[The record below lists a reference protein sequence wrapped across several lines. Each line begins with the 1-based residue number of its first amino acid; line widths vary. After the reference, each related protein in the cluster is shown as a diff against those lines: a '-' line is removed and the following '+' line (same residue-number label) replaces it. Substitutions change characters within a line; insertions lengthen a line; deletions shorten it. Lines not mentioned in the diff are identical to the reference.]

1 MAPNPRRASHI
12 TGLPCRAGVE
22 LSVSPAVNC
31 SRSMSC
37 NLKKLSQKQ
46 REIPFTMPSKDLE
59 KQIAVQQVFCLC
71 CFVPTSMME
80 KNVREWHQLGQHNWA
95 LNTSGKWDVLF
106 SVAPAGSSGFSQI
119 GMPSGSLNDNSK
131 RSLANV
137 RHCYRLLQHK
147 QMFRSPKMIKWT
159 GDIYVD
165 ILYWKSRH
173 HMIVAWLVHLDPGF
187 FSPWPSS
194 PSQLQGE
201 QWLCLD
207 SPCSSLAVSWDDG
220 MMGRSSCQV
229 RNPQIPWR
237 FAWQFYSHRQNRL
250 V

>member
-131 RSLANV
+131 RSLANL

-173 HMIVAWLVHLDPGF
+173 HMIVAWLVHLDPGVF
-187 FSPWPSS
+187 FHHDHPVLHSFRASSGCVWIHLVHPW
-194 PSQLQGE
+194 Q
-201 QWLCLD
+201 CH
-207 SPCSSLAVSWDDG
+207 G
-220 MMGRSSCQV
+220 MMGWWDDPAVKSGIRRFHGDLLGSS
-229 RNPQIPWR
+229 I
-237 FAWQFYSHRQNRL
+237 ATGKIA
-250 V
+250 

>member
-173 HMIVAWLVHLDPGF
+173 HMIVAWLVHLDPGVF
-187 FSPWPSS
+187 FTMTIQSFTAS
-194 PSQLQGE
+194 GRAV
-201 QWLCLD
+201 
-207 SPCSSLAVSWDDG
+207 AVSGFTLFILGSVMGWWDDG
-220 MMGRSSCQV
+220 TIQLSSPESADSMEICLAV
-229 RNPQIPWR
+229 
-237 FAWQFYSHRQNRL
+237 L
-250 V
+250 

>member
-131 RSLANV
+131 RSLANFET
-137 RHCYRLLQHK
+137 LLQIAATQTDVQVSQND
-147 QMFRSPKMIKWT
+147 QMDRRYIR
-159 GDIYVD
+159 
-165 ILYWKSRH
+165 RH
-173 HMIVAWLVHLDPGF
+173 TVLKK
-187 FSPWPSS
+187 
-194 PSQLQGE
+194 
-201 QWLCLD
+201 
-207 SPCSSLAVSWDDG
+207 
-220 MMGRSSCQV
+220 
-229 RNPQIPWR
+229 
-237 FAWQFYSHRQNRL
+237 
-250 V
+250 